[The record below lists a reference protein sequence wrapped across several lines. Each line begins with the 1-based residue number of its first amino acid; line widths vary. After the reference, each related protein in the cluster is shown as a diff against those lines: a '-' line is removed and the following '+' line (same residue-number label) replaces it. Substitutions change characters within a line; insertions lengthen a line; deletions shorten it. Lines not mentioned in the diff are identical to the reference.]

1 MQVRQL
7 DVDQCRV
14 EAAIARVSLNGDIA
28 SCVDGITVS
37 FFERLFIAQDL
48 NSRTD
53 VMMHHCIQSSLED
66 GDFEAAAGFVETL
79 AKLQNTASGGEVA
92 SRGEVLAVREEN
104 KHFISARDAVAG
116 VIREK
121 FNLAA
126 DENDTKK
133 VNDSCIYTTM
143 YRYFPIS

>member
-53 VMMHHCIQSSLED
+53 VMLHHCIQSSLED

-79 AKLQNTASGGEVA
+79 AKLQNTASGGEV
-92 SRGEVLAVREEN
+92 LAVSEEN

-116 VIREK
+116 VIRGK

-133 VNDSCIYTTM
+133 VNDSCVYTRM

>member
-1 MQVRQL
+1 MDISVMQVRQL

-53 VMMHHCIQSSLED
+53 VMLHHCIQSSLED

-79 AKLQNTASGGEVA
+79 AKLQNTASGGEV
-92 SRGEVLAVREEN
+92 LAVSEEN

-116 VIREK
+116 VIRGK

-133 VNDSCIYTTM
+133 VNDSCVYTTM

>member
-1 MQVRQL
+1 MSVIQVRQL
-7 DVDQCRV
+7 DVNQCRV
-14 EAAIARVSLNGDIA
+14 EAAIARVSLNGDVA

-37 FFERLFIAQDL
+37 FFERLFLAQNL
-48 NSRTD
+48 NRRTD
-53 VMMHHCIQSSLED
+53 KMLHHCIQSSLED

-79 AKLQNTASGGEVA
+79 AKLQNTASGGEV
-92 SRGEVLAVREEN
+92 LAVSEEN

-116 VIREK
+116 VIRGK

-133 VNDSCIYTTM
+133 VNDSCVYTTM

>member
-48 NSRTD
+48 NSRTH
-53 VMMHHCIQSSLED
+53 VMLHHCIQSSLED

-79 AKLQNTASGGEVA
+79 AKLQNTASGGEV
-92 SRGEVLAVREEN
+92 LAVSEEN

-116 VIREK
+116 VIRGK

-133 VNDSCIYTTM
+133 VNDSCVYTTM

>member
-1 MQVRQL
+1 ML
-7 DVDQCRV
+7 
-14 EAAIARVSLNGDIA
+14 
-28 SCVDGITVS
+28 
-37 FFERLFIAQDL
+37 
-48 NSRTD
+48 
-53 VMMHHCIQSSLED
+53 HHCIQSSLED

-79 AKLQNTASGGEVA
+79 AKLQNTASGGEV
-92 SRGEVLAVREEN
+92 LAVSEEN

-116 VIREK
+116 VIRGK

-133 VNDSCIYTTM
+133 VNDSCVYTTM

>member
-53 VMMHHCIQSSLED
+53 VMLHHCIQSSLED

-79 AKLQNTASGGEVA
+79 AKLQNTASGGEV
-92 SRGEVLAVREEN
+92 LAVSEEN

-116 VIREK
+116 VIRGK

-133 VNDSCIYTTM
+133 VNDSCVHTKM

>member
-1 MQVRQL
+1 MDISVMQVRQL

-53 VMMHHCIQSSLED
+53 VMLHHCIQSSLED

-79 AKLQNTASGGEVA
+79 AKLQNTASGGEV
-92 SRGEVLAVREEN
+92 LAVSEEN

-116 VIREK
+116 VIRGK

-133 VNDSCIYTTM
+133 VNDSCVYTRM

>member
-1 MQVRQL
+1 MDMSVMQVRQL

-37 FFERLFIAQDL
+37 FFGRLFIAQDL

-53 VMMHHCIQSSLED
+53 VMLHHCIQSSLED

-79 AKLQNTASGGEVA
+79 AKLQNTASG
-92 SRGEVLAVREEN
+92 GEVLAVREEN

-133 VNDSCIYTTM
+133 VNDSCVYTIM